1 MLRNDIDNNTHT
13 FPLAL
18 KCATIDIQPRYKN
31 IWRDIIMDEQTK
43 KAAEL
48 FANLTP
54 EQKNVILAMVD
65 NLLSQQA
72 PRSSAAETTG

>member
-1 MLRNDIDNNTHT
+1 
-13 FPLAL
+13 
-18 KCATIDIQPRYKN
+18 
-31 IWRDIIMDEQTK
+31 MDEQTK

-54 EQKNVILAMVD
+54 EQKNIILAMVD

-72 PRSSAAETTG
+72 PHSSAAETTG

>member
-1 MLRNDIDNNTHT
+1 MLT
-13 FPLAL
+13 PS
-18 KCATIDIQPRYKN
+18 CATIDIQPRYKN
-31 IWRDIIMDEQTK
+31 TWRDIIMDEQTK

-48 FANLTP
+48 FVNLTP

-72 PRSSAAETTG
+72 PHSSAAETTG

>member
-1 MLRNDIDNNTHT
+1 MN
-13 FPLAL
+13 
-18 KCATIDIQPRYKN
+18 
-31 IWRDIIMDEQTK
+31 EQTK

-54 EQKNVILAMVD
+54 EQKNIILAMVD

-72 PRSSAAETTG
+72 LHSSAAETIG

>member
-1 MLRNDIDNNTHT
+1 
-13 FPLAL
+13 
-18 KCATIDIQPRYKN
+18 
-31 IWRDIIMDEQTK
+31 MDEQTR

-48 FANLTP
+48 FANLTL
-54 EQKNVILAMVD
+54 EQKNIILAMVD

>member
-1 MLRNDIDNNTHT
+1 
-13 FPLAL
+13 
-18 KCATIDIQPRYKN
+18 
-31 IWRDIIMDEQTK
+31 MDEQTR

-54 EQKNVILAMVD
+54 EQKKFILAMVD

-72 PRSSAAETTG
+72 QRSSAAETTG

>member
-1 MLRNDIDNNTHT
+1 
-13 FPLAL
+13 
-18 KCATIDIQPRYKN
+18 
-31 IWRDIIMDEQTK
+31 MDEQTR

-48 FANLTP
+48 FVNLTK
-54 EQKNVILAMVD
+54 EKKNAILAMVD